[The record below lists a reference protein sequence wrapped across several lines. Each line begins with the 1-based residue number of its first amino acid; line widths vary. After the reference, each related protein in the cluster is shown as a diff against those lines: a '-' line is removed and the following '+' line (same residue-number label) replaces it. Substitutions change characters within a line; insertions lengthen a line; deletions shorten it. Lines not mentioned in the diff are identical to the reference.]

1 MSKTE
6 TQSRAESLAK
16 MLEFGAFSP
25 NLLQNEIGVRKGAAA
40 ELRRLDA
47 ENKALRERLE
57 IDPSHPI
64 DGIAARD
71 ETIRLLDGQILALR
85 ARLEA
90 PAAAL
95 AAPSAG
101 WISVDVAL
109 PPKNTEMAIWFAE
122 STIPSTGQYTGLR
135 ADPNGWSYPSENYLS
150 PGEHP
155 NHPEGGYPTVTH
167 WMELHAPGAAQA
179 KEGGA

>member
-6 TQSRAESLAK
+6 TQSEALRLADR
-16 MLEFGAFSP
+16 LEGHAP
-25 NLLQNEIGVRKGAAA
+25 MATRDQAAA

-47 ENKALRERLE
+47 ENKALRVL
-57 IDPSHPI
+57 
-64 DGIAARD
+64 AATCYAGLGA
-71 ETIRLLDGQILALR
+71 ECNLPENWLDAMN
-85 ARLEA
+85 
-90 PAAAL
+90 AAANGEAFDTEGL
-95 AAPSAG
+95 LPFTAGTVAAPSAG

-109 PPKNTEMAIWFAE
+109 PPKNTEVAIWFAE

-135 ADPNGWSYPSENYLS
+135 ADPNGWSYPSENYPS

>member
-6 TQSRAESLAK
+6 TQSDALQLAEF
-16 MLEFGAFSP
+16 FGSMKKSSHRWYD
-25 NLLQNEIGVRKGAAA
+25 GVPVHEKAAA

-47 ENKALRERLE
+47 ENKALR
-57 IDPSHPI
+57 
-64 DGIAARD
+64 
-71 ETIRLLDGQILALR
+71 

-90 PAAAL
+90 QAAAL

-101 WISVDVAL
+101 WISVDAAL
-109 PPKNTEMAIWFAE
+109 PPKNTEVAIWFAE

-155 NHPEGGYPTVTH
+155 NHPEGGGPTVTH
-167 WMELHAPGAAQA
+167 WMELHAPGVAQA
-179 KEGGA
+179 KEGGV